1 MRLQD
6 LVKDFFASH
15 NYLLI
20 RYSAGHRRRWLQE
33 VGAIKKD
40 RTLLL
45 DYGEACQ
52 LIAAVRAVEKIP
64 GDLAE
69 LGVAYGASAKLIRQA
84 AQHRR
89 LHLFDTFEG
98 LPSVDARK
106 DNAKFSE
113 GDFRGDL
120 ADVRDYVGNG
130 QVHYWKGHFPAS
142 ASAAKDRTFAFVHLD
157 VDLYQSTLDGLAFF
171 FPRMARGGIIISH
184 DYLSAEGVNLA
195 FKEFFQEKREPVI
208 ELSGYQCMVVKT
220 SD

>member
-6 LVKDFFASH
+6 FVKDLFARQ
-15 NYLLI
+15 NYLLM
-20 RYSAGHRRRWLQE
+20 RYSAGHRRKWLQA
-33 VGAIKKD
+33 VGAIKKE
-40 RTLLL
+40 RTFLL

-52 LIAAVRAVEKIP
+52 LIAALHAVEKVP

-84 AQHRR
+84 APHRV

-98 LPSVDARK
+98 LPVVDEKK
-106 DNAKFSE
+106 DSAKFAQ
-113 GDFRGDL
+113 GDFSGDL
-120 ADVRDYVGNG
+120 AYVRDYVGSDRT
-130 QVHYWKGHFPAS
+130 HYWKGHFPAS
-142 ASAAKDRTFAFVHLD
+142 ASAAKDCTFAFVHLD
-157 VDLYQSTLDGLAFF
+157 VDLYQSTIDGLAFF
-171 FPRMARGGIIISH
+171 FPRMARGAIIISH

-195 FKEFFQEKREPVI
+195 FQEFFQDKPEPVI